1 MRKHLSV
8 VMLLARSTI
17 YPILILLAGMAAGQI
32 ALFLARFSDACTAA
46 DAGISMRGF
55 ETLFGEGL
63 LPWLFGAV
71 FLAVT
76 ILLCSTGC
84 GFGEP
89 YRLHHRPA
97 ANRGTVCLLVAG
109 GLQRGNLS
117 AALGG

>member
-84 GFGEP
+84 GFGSRTD
-89 YRLHHRPA
+89 YTIGRLQIGERC
-97 ANRGTVCLLVAG
+97 VFWWQG